1 MKHRLLTAI
10 ILCAVLLLSAC
21 RQETISPTDG
31 GTEPP
36 ITIHFHQYT
45 AGERIS
51 PTCEEDGYIPMVCS
65 CGFSYRASVVNATG
79 HSYTRTQVVAPT
91 KTESGYS
98 VYTCDYCDKSYHADK
113 TPPLGSEGI
122 AGMTFEEYMSVERT
136 HSRINAVHWTTS
148 EGKEYRLRVDRQ
160 GLAVISKAE
169 IVCRVPNTESLSKFT
184 LIGCN
189 GELAFL
195 TTQTQI
201 VQVDI
206 ATGAITPLAA
216 EAEAVLEAWL
226 CDDYFLYYAAYD
238 ADEDEL
244 QIFMH
249 SYLPKGGQLS
259 IIPHIPANG
268 TPLSQFFFPA
278 PETNSQAV
286 VFYTMSTKMLER
298 IQQELADPD
307 SPYRFDQRIQVAA
320 LWEDPDRIYDPA
332 YANKVRVLSRTLQNE
347 HHIAPHTCYTGVL
360 GEGIQAQRDTT
371 APDPKPLPQKYR
383 PLEVICYHPDYTDM
397 YPGYDFT
404 GCTPGHYYAG
414 NRITKELTWL
424 YDDTLVRCEEQ
435 QGVLFNHRSKGQY
448 IYYTRKDDP
457 TNIYRMDYKGI
468 VKDELVYQGDPNVK
482 LDFLVISNT
491 HDYEQLAILQGDQIY
506 ILDLQEDTCTKV
518 YEADNI
524 YGLWSYKYEAS
535 SKSFIVA
542 YESNGYCWHYN
553 ITTGEMKQY
562 SNL

>member
-21 RQETISPTDG
+21 RQETLSPTG
-31 GTEPP
+31 ATALPTEH
-36 ITIHFHQYT
+36 IHKYIVAEKVEGSCAEESYT
-45 AGERIS
+45 LMR
-51 PTCEEDGYIPMVCS
+51 CD
-65 CGFSYRASVVNATG
+65 CGVSYRANVVTHSPHDYHATNTVPPTATEKG
-79 HSYTRTQVVAPT
+79 YT
-91 KTESGYS
+91 
-98 VYTCDYCDKSYHADK
+98 VYTCSRCGDSYHADEIPA
-113 TPPLGSEGI
+113 TNDIL
-122 AGMTFEEYMSVERT
+122 AMTFEQYMSVRRT
-136 HSRINAVHWTTS
+136 YSRINTAYWTVEDGS
-148 EGKEYRLRVDRQ
+148 ERRLRVDPHC
-160 GLAVISKAE
+160 LTVLHNAE
-169 IVCRVPNTESLSKFT
+169 VVSNVLSIPESLSGAT

-195 TTQTQI
+195 RTDTAVIQVEFGTRKITTLNTA
-201 VQVDI
+201 D
-206 ATGAITPLAA
+206 AILG
-216 EAEAVLEAWL
+216 AWL

-249 SYLPKGGQLS
+249 SYLPKGGHLS

-268 TPLSQFFFPA
+268 TPLSLFFFPA

-320 LWEDPDRIYDPA
+320 LWEDPDRIHDPA

-383 PLEVICYHPDYTDM
+383 PLEVIYYHPDYTDM

-404 GCTPGHYYAG
+404 GCIPGHYYAG

-435 QGVLFNHRSKGQY
+435 HSDHHSSKGQY

-457 TNIYRMDYKGI
+457 TKIYRMDYKGI
-468 VKDELVYQGDPNVK
+468 VKDELVYQGDPNIK

-524 YGLWSYKYEAS
+524 YGLWSYEYEAS

-542 YESNGYCWHYN
+542 YEGNGDGYRWHYN

-562 SNL
+562 PNL